1 MDECIKGVQ
10 FLRHLMQQMR
20 LPNVDKPTPILNNNC
35 GSLDWIQSGCYPTK
49 ELCHKNLE
57 ELGIEEAKLYNEVD
71 FHWITGKTNL
81 ADIFTKETSNP

>member
-35 GSLDWIQSGCYPTK
+35 GSLDWIGLDWIESGCRLTQENRFVIIFRNVEY
-49 ELCHKNLE
+49 KNRSRGRE
-57 ELGIEEAKLYNEVD
+57 K
-71 FHWITGKTNL
+71 KT
-81 ADIFTKETSNP
+81 T